1 MKFATPGPTPTTSPE
16 ISVPANKCK
25 MKTGSGRGSIFEYNW
40 VADHRTFV
48 TTSREVCTN
57 LLLVKGNATLS
68 KLSTDNELI

>member
-40 VADHRTFV
+40 VTDHGTFV
-48 TTSREVCTN
+48 TTFREVCTN
-57 LLLVKGNATLS
+57 LLLVKDNATLS
-68 KLSTDNELI
+68 KISTDNELI